1 MIDERFKRSL
11 CQLADAALQRNI
23 CFSVELN
30 PEMWGMY
37 FYRPWGNGIQQ
48 LFSLQILD
56 ESFKVSPKIDSFFVN
71 VYGGR
76 GYRQPAKPAKSFG
89 QIRAAV
95 QHLTQLLLRV
105 DMP

>member
-30 PEMWGMY
+30 PEMWVMY
-37 FYRPWGNGIQQ
+37 FYRSWGNGTQQ
-48 LFSLQILD
+48 LFSLQI
-56 ESFKVSPKIDSFFVN
+56 IDSFFVN

-105 DMP
+105 DVP